1 MKFVTALKKDVT
13 VEEVMNQVNDYLLYG
28 KEFIKE
34 EDTEEEIDRVFCQY
48 ANKLDAAISLHEIQ
62 VKRPFMTVGLFRKI
76 KVIIKKTLRKA
87 LAWWLE
93 DIASQ
98 QSQFNVKVA
107 ETLLEN
113 KKVIHDLM
121 CENKSLKK
129 ELERQKN
136 KIECDFN
143 DEWYLKFEDT
153 FRGSKEEI
161 RERYKKYIP
170 YFEGMNKV
178 VDFGCGRGELLE
190 LLQENGIPAM
200 GVDINHAMIMEARE
214 KGIQVEEKDCIEYLE
229 SMQEESI
236 EGMFAGQ
243 LVEHLSVEQ
252 RKIFVNIAYQ
262 KLVKDGVL
270 IIETVNPLT
279 LGVFCY
285 GFYIDPTHSI
295 PVHPVGLK
303 FMLEQVGFEVEPV
316 QFAEE
321 FPDEYKFQITE
332 DMSQGVREGFNK
344 LNQQIFGAQDYY
356 LICRKR

>member
-1 MKFVTALKKDVT
+1 MKFVTTMKKDAT

-28 KEFIKE
+28 KEFV
-34 EDTEEEIDRVFCQY
+34 EEEVDGAFCQY
-48 ANKLDAAISLHEIQ
+48 ANKLEEVISLQEIQ

-93 DIASQ
+93 DIMSQ
-98 QSQFNVKVA
+98 QSQFNTKVA

-113 KKVIHDLM
+113 KEVIHDLM
-121 CENKSLKK
+121 CENKELKR
-129 ELERQKN
+129 ELERKN
-136 KIECDFN
+136 GKTQCDFK

-161 RERYKKYIP
+161 RERYKKYMP
-170 YFEGMNKV
+170 YFEGKNKV

-200 GVDINHAMIMEARE
+200 GVDINHAMIMETRK
-214 KGIQVEEKDCIEYLE
+214 KGFQVEEKDCIEYLL
-229 SMQEESI
+229 SLEEGKVD
-236 EGMFAGQ
+236 GMFAGQ

-252 RKIFVNIAYQ
+252 RNAFVNIAYQ
-262 KLVKDGVL
+262 KLKENGVL

-295 PVHPVGLK
+295 PVHPAGLR

-316 QFAEE
+316 QFDEE
-321 FPDEYKFQITE
+321 FPDEYKFEITE
-332 DMSQGVREGFNK
+332 DMSPGVRKGFDK

-356 LICRKR
+356 LVCRKR